1 MSGNIFGT
9 NFVVVSFGES
19 HGRCIGVVIDGCPA
33 GLKVD
38 LKLIQRELNRRKPGQ
53 SNVASPRQE
62 ADQFEVLSGIFNGY
76 TTGAPIAM
84 IVPNQDVDSSKYEK
98 IKNTPRPGHAD
109 FTARLKYGG
118 FNDYRGGGRFSGR
131 ITIAFVLA
139 GAIAKQLLNQTLNI
153 EILAHTIAIGGIMVD
168 HALTIQEI
176 KMQTEK
182 NSVRCADPKTAEKMI
197 KKIGDVKKSG
207 DSVGGIIEAICT
219 GIPIGLGE
227 PIFRSVES
235 ELSRIL
241 FAIPAVKGVD
251 FGAGFKS
258 TTLLGSQHNDNFI
271 LDNNR
276 IKTETNNA
284 GGILGGITN
293 GMPITCRIA
302 IKPTASISKPQK
314 TVDLIS
320 MQPTEVI
327 VEGRHDPV
335 IVPRAIPVVEAAIAI
350 VLADLALQRGLI
362 PQVLTKKG

>member
-1 MSGNIFGT
+1 
-9 NFVVVSFGES
+9 
-19 HGRCIGVVIDGCPA
+19 
-33 GLKVD
+33 
-38 LKLIQRELNRRKPGQ
+38 
-53 SNVASPRQE
+53 
-62 ADQFEVLSGIFNGY
+62 
-76 TTGAPIAM
+76 
-84 IVPNQDVDSSKYEK
+84 
-98 IKNTPRPGHAD
+98 
-109 FTARLKYGG
+109 
-118 FNDYRGGGRFSGR
+118 
-131 ITIAFVLA
+131 
-139 GAIAKQLLNQTLNI
+139 
-153 EILAHTIAIGGIMVD
+153 
-168 HALTIQEI
+168 
-176 KMQTEK
+176 
-182 NSVRCADPKTAEKMI
+182 MI

-335 IVPRAIPVVEAAIAI
+335 IVPLAIPVVEAAIAI